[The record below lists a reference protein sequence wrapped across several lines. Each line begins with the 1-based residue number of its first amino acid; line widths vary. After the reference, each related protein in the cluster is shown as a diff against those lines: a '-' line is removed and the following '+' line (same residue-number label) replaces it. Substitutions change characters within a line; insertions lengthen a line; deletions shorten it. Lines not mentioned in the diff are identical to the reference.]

1 MAKLKAAAPTWFC
14 FGCQEIVPRRLG
26 LFDGIH
32 VVCLK
37 YECVASVILSET
49 WKNIPKRQEPE
60 HPATCPTCKGEWK
73 MAIQKKLPS
82 PVSQKSREQLLHE
95 MKASG
100 DEYDPGYIPSLSF
113 KILNG
118 KEKPPVGTVFA
129 KDMAFET
136 QYLNYE
142 GTARIVRLVALRK
155 DDVEIEFYSGSHGWL
170 KCSVAHMYPLTTDL
184 AGVTPGQSPK
194 EATKM
199 AKKDRKHSGAGK
211 VAKPVRAI
219 SEKTGYKEGTVG
231 DLAGTALLAYKTEEK
246 IVEAVAEQVAA
257 SFRAKGK
264 SATKDVTEARAK
276 HIISVLRKA
285 DPKRFPSPEKA
296 EKVVKAL
303 KKSPKQKKEA
313 VAA

>member
-1 MAKLKAAAPTWFC
+1 MKIRAAEPTWFC
-14 FGCQEIVPRRLG
+14 FNCQEIVPKRLG
-26 LFDGIH
+26 LRDGNQ
-32 VVCLK
+32 VTCLK
-37 YECVASVILSET
+37 YECVAAVILSESHKDIVKKT
-49 WKNIPKRQEPE
+49 GPG
-60 HPATCPTCKGEWK
+60 HPAVCPTCKGEWD

-100 DEYDPGYIPSLSF
+100 DEYDPMYVPSLSF

-118 KEKPPVGTVFA
+118 TVKPPVGTVFA

-142 GTARIVRLVALRK
+142 GTARVVRLVSIRK

-194 EATKM
+194 EVTKM
-199 AKKDRKHSGAGK
+199 AKKDRKHAGAGK
-211 VAKPVRAI
+211 PKTVRAI

-231 DLAGTALLAYKTEEK
+231 DLAGIAILSYKSEEK
-246 IVEAVAEQVAA
+246 ILEAVTEVVATL
-257 SFRAKGK
+257 FKAKGK
-264 SATKDVTEARAK
+264 SAAKDVTEPRAK
-276 HIISVLRKA
+276 HIISVLRKEFPA
-285 DPKRFPSPEKA
+285 RYPSPEKA
-296 EKVVKAL
+296 EKVTKSAKKA
-303 KKSPKQKKEA
+303 PKARKEP